1 MTGLRLDVE
10 DWPHECFNRV
20 YMCVNMIFMC
30 QMWEEAISLCKELA
44 DQFEMEVFDYELLG
58 QKLVTHNQL
67 SSFKNIILKYY
78 HIILINN
85 LYLFTCNIFYC
96 VYLLFRFFI
105 FAVLKIYLF
114 IYCLFVFYYCFSFLC
129 ICFIIWLFLLF
140 YFYLCIF

>member
-1 MTGLRLDVE
+1 M
-10 DWPHECFNRV
+10 FNRV

-85 LYLFTCNIFYC
+85 LYLFTCNIFLF
-96 VYLLFRFFI
+96 VYIYYLDFLFLQFW
-105 FAVLKIYLF
+105 KYIYLF
-114 IYCLFVFYYCFSFLC
+114 IVC
-129 ICFIIWLFLLF
+129 LFLLLFFFFMYMFYYLVIFTF